1 MRQKEGLGFI
11 NADNKTII
19 MVESNLDQD
28 DILVHRQEID
38 IIALSLTFSQSFEK
52 QISNI
57 NFKYQCG

>member
-11 NADNKTII
+11 NVDNKTII

-28 DILVHRQEID
+28 DILVHRREID